1 MPDKSQLPTGAAF
14 AWRLALFYS
23 AVCAVLGVQMP
34 FLPVWFVAKGLDSAS
49 VGLVLAIPLIV
60 RLFAIPIASRI
71 ADRFDA
77 VRAVIITCAAGALLG
92 YAAVGLTPSPGAIMV
107 AIALASTFYTPL
119 MPLADAYALRG
130 LALRSRGYGPV
141 RLWGSA
147 AFIVGTL
154 GGGVLLD
161 IIDSR
166 ELIWVVVA
174 AMALNAGAAC
184 VLAPLARTPA
194 AAPAEDTFAGV
205 LLRDPRFLIAAAAA
219 GLIQASHAVYYGFSA
234 LQWQADGY
242 DGLSIGALWTLG
254 VLAEIV
260 LFAASARLA
269 FDPTF
274 LLAAGAAGAVIR
286 WGAMALAPPAV
297 LLVMLQCLHALSF
310 GATHLGA
317 LGVVARLAPAQL
329 GATAQGYLAVALA
342 VVMAGAM
349 GLSGELYSRWGDGAY
364 WAMAVLAGGGGV
376 VLLAG
381 ALCGG
386 NERCDGEEERVSSH
400 G

>member
-1 MPDKSQLPTGAAF
+1 
-14 AWRLALFYS
+14 
-23 AVCAVLGVQMP
+23 
-34 FLPVWFVAKGLDSAS
+34 
-49 VGLVLAIPLIV
+49 
-60 RLFAIPIASRI
+60 
-71 ADRFDA
+71 
-77 VRAVIITCAAGALLG
+77 
-92 YAAVGLTPSPGAIMV
+92 
-107 AIALASTFYTPL
+107 
-119 MPLADAYALRG
+119 
-130 LALRSRGYGPV
+130 V

-147 AFIVGTL
+147 AFIVGAL

-161 IIDSR
+161 LIDQR
-166 ELIWVVVA
+166 ELIWVVVV

-184 VLAPLARTPA
+184 VLAPLGGAPS
-194 AAPAEDTFAGV
+194 AAPAHGFFAGV
-205 LLRDPRFLIAAAAA
+205 LLRDSRFLTVAAAAS
-219 GLIQASHAVYYGFSA
+219 LIQASHAVYYGFSA
-234 LQWQADGY
+234 LQWQASGY

-260 LFAASARLA
+260 LFAASGRLA

-286 WGAMALAPPAV
+286 WTAMAFDPPPV
-297 LLVMLQCLHALSF
+297 LLVIFQCLHALSF

-317 LGVVARLAPAQL
+317 LGLVARLAPAQL

-342 VVMAGAM
+342 LVMAGAM
-349 GLSGELYSRWGDGAY
+349 GLSGELYGHWQSGAY
-364 WAMAVLAGGGGV
+364 WAMAVLAGAGGV
-376 VLLAG
+376 ALLAG

>member
-1 MPDKSQLPTGAAF
+1 
-14 AWRLALFYS
+14 
-23 AVCAVLGVQMP
+23 
-34 FLPVWFVAKGLDSAS
+34 
-49 VGLVLAIPLIV
+49 
-60 RLFAIPIASRI
+60 
-71 ADRFDA
+71 
-77 VRAVIITCAAGALLG
+77 
-92 YAAVGLTPSPGAIMV
+92 
-107 AIALASTFYTPL
+107 
-119 MPLADAYALRG
+119 
-130 LALRSRGYGPV
+130 
-141 RLWGSA
+141 
-147 AFIVGTL
+147 
-154 GGGVLLD
+154 
-161 IIDSR
+161 
-166 ELIWVVVA
+166 
-174 AMALNAGAAC
+174 
-184 VLAPLARTPA
+184 
-194 AAPAEDTFAGV
+194 
-205 LLRDPRFLIAAAAA
+205 
-219 GLIQASHAVYYGFSA
+219 
-234 LQWQADGY
+234 
-242 DGLSIGALWTLG
+242 